1 MPVPDITEHRTDG
14 RSRRGAADYGMRS
27 GKSSARSGRAH
38 KFEMLACIARGSIAL
53 KAFAN
58 ELELARRLEGH
69 S

>member
-1 MPVPDITEHRTDG
+1 
-14 RSRRGAADYGMRS
+14 
-27 GKSSARSGRAH
+27 
-38 KFEMLACIARGSIAL
+38 MLACIARGSIAL